1 MLAGRGFGKT
11 KSAAEWVREE
21 IESGRRRNIGLIGQT
36 EDDTRKIMV
45 EGISGILS
53 VCPTWN
59 KPTYEPSNNRII
71 WPNGGMAHLYTAE
84 KPGRLRGPNLD
95 GLWCIAAGQRVMTA
109 RGNVPIEN
117 IIAGDSV
124 LTRSGMHLVQAAMMT
139 NPDAEI
145 WRLESSDHKVLLATD
160 EHPIWTENQGFK
172 PLKFVRPGDM
182 LATCLDRAPQAPTR
196 EIQRH
201 QHDVTQRSA
210 YVVSVTK
217 TSGRSPVYNLQV
229 EGAHEFFAEGILV
242 HNCDELCAWGSPAQ
256 AAEVYDMASMCLR
269 IQGPLGDPPQAIITT
284 TPKPMPLLKQII
296 NDPTTVMTSG
306 STMDNAANLD
316 ASTIKY
322 YRDKY
327 EGTRLGRQELYG
339 ILLDSFEGALWSPA
353 KLDENRLTLGDMYW
367 KIVRGGNS
375 GFSYLLH
382 HNGETRYFRRIIV
395 SIDPAGSANRK
406 SNETGIMVCALG
418 EDEDGYLLA
427 DLSGVYSPE
436 QWGSIAVEAF
446 HDWQADK
453 IVAEQNYGGEM
464 VASTIRAAD
473 RNVPVKLVVASKGK
487 RVRAEPVSLLDEQG
501 RIHHV
506 GNFEKCEDQLVTWDP
521 FGSGDSPDR
530 LDARVWGFIELML
543 KRKAQYDDNRGS
555 YRGVIPLYG
564 R

>member
-1 MLAGRGFGKT
+1 
-11 KSAAEWVREE
+11 
-21 IESGRRRNIGLIGQT
+21 
-36 EDDTRKIMV
+36 
-45 EGISGILS
+45 
-53 VCPTWN
+53 
-59 KPTYEPSNNRII
+59 
-71 WPNGGMAHLYTAE
+71 MAHLYTAE
-84 KPGRLRGPNLD
+84 KPARLRGPNLD
-95 GLWCIAAGQRVMTA
+95 GLW
-109 RGNVPIEN
+109 
-117 IIAGDSV
+117 
-124 LTRSGMHLVQAAMMT
+124 
-139 NPDAEI
+139 
-145 WRLESSDHKVLLATD
+145 
-160 EHPIWTENQGFK
+160 
-172 PLKFVRPGDM
+172 
-182 LATCLDRAPQAPTR
+182 
-196 EIQRH
+196 
-201 QHDVTQRSA
+201 
-210 YVVSVTK
+210 
-217 TSGRSPVYNLQV
+217 
-229 EGAHEFFAEGILV
+229 
-242 HNCDELCAWGSPAQ
+242 CDELCAWGSPAQ

-339 ILLDSFEGALWSPA
+339 IILDSFEGALWSPA
-353 KLDENRLTLGDMYW
+353 VLDQNRLLLGPESW
-367 KIVRGGNS
+367 KIVRGSNS
-375 GFSYLLH
+375 GFPHLVH
-382 HNGETRYFRRIIV
+382 ANGERRDFQRIIV
-395 SIDPAGSANRK
+395 AIDPAGSANRK

-418 EDEDGYLLA
+418 EDEDGYLLE

-436 QWGSIAVEAF
+436 QWGDAAVGAF

-453 IVAEQNYGGEM
+453 IIAEQNYGGEM

-487 RVRAEPVSLLDEQG
+487 RVRAEPVSLLDEKG
-501 RIHHV
+501 RIHHC

-543 KRKAQYDDNRGS
+543 KRKSQYDDNRGS